1 MTIRRRRRRREAG
14 EPARGRTGHEVVPEP
29 LVVDAH
35 APRGTAHLW
44 TDRLGRSSIRTLQ
57 VMILIAGAA
66 IVVLGLI
73 QVKLVVIPL
82 MVALILAAALTP
94 VVAWLRRRGV
104 PGLLA
109 TWLTLIGAVVVIGG
123 VVTGIVFAVRN
134 QWEELAVAAGEGLA
148 ELQDILQR
156 FQLSFDLDWDAVL
169 DAATQFMTSAQ
180 FGSGAV
186 AGLSAV
192 GQVITGLILIVVV
205 LFFFLKDGE
214 KIWNFFLTPLRGEPL
229 ARGER
234 IGTTAV
240 KVLGGY
246 VRGTALVAL
255 VDAVAIGVGLAVLR
269 VPLALPL
276 AVVVFFGAFIPLVG
290 ATVAG
295 IFAALVALVA
305 NGPLTAL
312 IVVILVIAVNQLE
325 GDFLQPVVM
334 GQSLKLHPLVILL
347 SLTIGTILG
356 GILGAI
362 LAVPV
367 TAVGWAVAKIVL
379 EPEREPTPEQLIG
392 RRESG

>member
-1 MTIRRRRRRREAG
+1 
-14 EPARGRTGHEVVPEP
+14 
-29 LVVDAH
+29 
-35 APRGTAHLW
+35 
-44 TDRLGRSSIRTLQ
+44 
-57 VMILIAGAA
+57 MILVAGAA
-66 IVVLGLI
+66 VIVLALV
-73 QVKLVVIPL
+73 QVKLVAIPL

-94 VVAWLRRRGV
+94 VVAWMRRRGV
-104 PGLLA
+104 PALLA
-109 TWLTLIGAVVVIGG
+109 TWLTLIAAVVFIGG

-134 QWEELAVAAGEGLA
+134 QWEELATAAREGLA
-148 ELQDILQR
+148 ELQEISQR
-156 FQLSFDLDWDAVL
+156 FQVSFDIDWDSVL
-169 DAATQFMTSAQ
+169 DSVTEFVTSAQ

-214 KIWNFFLTPLRGEPL
+214 KIWNFFLTPLQGEHL
-229 ARGER
+229 DRGER

-255 VDAVAIGVGLAVLR
+255 VDAVAIGVGLAILR

-305 NGPLTAL
+305 NGPVTAL

-379 EPEREPTPEQLIG
+379 EPEREMKLDPAAAPPAP
-392 RRESG
+392 R

>member
-1 MTIRRRRRRREAG
+1 MAIGRRRRRRLAVET
-14 EPARGRTGHEVVPEP
+14 ARVRVAPPQP
-29 LVVDAH
+29 LVVQGPAV
-35 APRGTAHLW
+35 RGMSHLW

-57 VMILIAGAA
+57 VMILVAGAA
-66 IVVLGLI
+66 VVVLALV

-82 MVALILAAALTP
+82 MVALILAAALSP
-94 VVAWLRRRGV
+94 LVGWMRRRGV

-134 QWEELAVAAGEGLA
+134 QWEELTLAAREGLV
-148 ELQDILQR
+148 ELQEILQQ
-156 FQLSFDLDWDAVL
+156 FQVSFDIDWDAVL
-169 DAATQFMTSAQ
+169 DAVTQFVTSAQ

-205 LFFFLKDGE
+205 LFFFLKDGT
-214 KIWNFFLTPLRGEPL
+214 KIWSFFLTPLRGEPL
-229 ARGER
+229 ERGER

-255 VDAVAIGVGLAVLR
+255 VDAVAIGVGLAILR

-276 AVVVFFGAFIPLVG
+276 AVIVFFGAFIPLVG

-367 TAVGWAVAKIVL
+367 TAVGWAVGKIVF
-379 EPEREPTPEQLIG
+379 EPEPDREPSLE
-392 RRESG
+392 